1 MSSKRS
7 QSEGEFRLGQLTGA
21 NMLHFHSN
29 ASFNFAPQTL
39 HLIVLQTYIISGHT
53 LDQSVSTNTPIL
65 LQTTKMA
72 SLSPEEKVEFLLQVL
87 ATGEFTPDY
96 DTLAKV
102 MGINNKSNA
111 QRRLKA
117 VVEADKR
124 FILQSLGSS
133 TSIKPSGKAGD
144 AKDTPDA
151 GKKTASAKKGRKRNK
166 PAGEIN
172 EDESPSK
179 VSKKDR
185 KVQSDGGDEANGD
198 GNDDGVEQHNNGEE
212 VV

>member
-1 MSSKRS
+1 
-7 QSEGEFRLGQLTGA
+7 
-21 NMLHFHSN
+21 
-29 ASFNFAPQTL
+29 
-39 HLIVLQTYIISGHT
+39 
-53 LDQSVSTNTPIL
+53 
-65 LQTTKMA
+65 MA

-133 TSIKPSGKAGD
+133 TSVKPSGKAGD

-151 GKKTASAKKGRKRNK
+151 GKKTGSAKKGRKRTK
-166 PAGEIN
+166 PAGEVN

-185 KVQSDGGDEANGD
+185 KVQSDGVEEVDAN
-198 GNDDGVEQHNNGEE
+198 GNDDASMEQHDNDEE